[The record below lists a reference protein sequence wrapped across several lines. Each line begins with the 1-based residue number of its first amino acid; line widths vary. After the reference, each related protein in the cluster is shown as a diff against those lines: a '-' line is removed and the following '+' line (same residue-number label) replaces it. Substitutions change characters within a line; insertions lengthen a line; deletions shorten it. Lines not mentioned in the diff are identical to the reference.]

1 MQVMAKTE
9 KGAIEYR
16 FEGTGPT
23 VVVLNGGHCSRDSRF
38 SHEKLAVHGF
48 SVLTPSR
55 PGYDNTPSAVG
66 KTAQAAADAIALL
79 LDQLQIPTV
88 DVIGISAAGPTALA
102 FAQQHPNR
110 LRKLVL
116 ESAITAPWEEGVK
129 SRSRLLFGH
138 TQSLTWKITK
148 LALRVMP
155 QLLIQTMMRELTTL
169 NVHSV
174 MRRMSQ
180 NDLRFVHQMIQ
191 TSQSG
196 TGFMNDI
203 EHHLRSL
210 EGITAPVL
218 VMYSPYDKV
227 VRPHHAKRVTVEV
240 KTCECYEVLADT
252 HLIWIGQFANAV
264 WQKRLSFLKS

>member
-16 FEGTGPT
+16 FEGSGPT
-23 VVVLNGGHCSRDSRF
+23 IVVLNGGHCSRDSRF

-88 DVIGISAAGPTALA
+88 DVIGISAASPTALA

-129 SRSRLLFGH
+129 SRSRP
-138 TQSLTWKITK
+138 SLWTHSKPYVENYKTC
-148 LALRVMP
+148 P
-155 QLLIQTMMRELTTL
+155 Q
-169 NVHSV
+169 VHASAADTDHDE
-174 MRRMSQ
+174 R
-180 NDLRFVHQMIQ
+180 
-191 TSQSG
+191 T
-196 TGFMNDI
+196 
-203 EHHLRSL
+203 
-210 EGITAPVL
+210 
-218 VMYSPYDKV
+218 
-227 VRPHHAKRVTVEV
+227 HHA
-240 KTCECYEVLADT
+240 ECSLGHAADESGRFTICSSNDPYLSVRHWIYE
-252 HLIWIGQFANAV
+252 
-264 WQKRLSFLKS
+264 RY

>member
-66 KTAQAAADAIALL
+66 KTAQAAADAMALL

-129 SRSRLLFGH
+129 SRSRLLFGR
-138 TQSLTWKITK
+138 TQSLTGLCLDMEKFWSLRTFD
-148 LALRVMP
+148 ALCLTSF
-155 QLLIQTMMRELTTL
+155 QCFQALL
-169 NVHSV
+169 
-174 MRRMSQ
+174 
-180 NDLRFVHQMIQ
+180 
-191 TSQSG
+191 
-196 TGFMNDI
+196 
-203 EHHLRSL
+203 
-210 EGITAPVL
+210 
-218 VMYSPYDKV
+218 
-227 VRPHHAKRVTVEV
+227 PHKA
-240 KTCECYEVLADT
+240 Y
-252 HLIWIGQFANAV
+252 QY
-264 WQKRLSFLKS
+264 